1 MEKQFKE
8 KGEKNMKWR
17 ELKRQIKNI
26 RKRIRTIKMERIIKE
41 IRECRVSD
49 TSRYWKLMKE
59 LGGCCKGGSKIPA
72 TVVDGAGVE
81 KVRG

>member
-26 RKRIRTIKMERIIKE
+26 KTNNN
-41 IRECRVSD
+41 D
-49 TSRYWKLMKE
+49 Q
-59 LGGCCKGGSKIPA
+59 
-72 TVVDGAGVE
+72 DGE
-81 KVRG
+81 NNQRD